1 MFVMWLYEWGFW
13 HPLVGKGQR
22 DDIEPDC
29 TFREGFTLYNCK
41 FKCVNAMLA

>member
-1 MFVMWLYEWGFW
+1 MNGGFGI
-13 HPLVGKGQR
+13 LQVGKGQR

-41 FKCVNAMLA
+41 FKFVNAMLA